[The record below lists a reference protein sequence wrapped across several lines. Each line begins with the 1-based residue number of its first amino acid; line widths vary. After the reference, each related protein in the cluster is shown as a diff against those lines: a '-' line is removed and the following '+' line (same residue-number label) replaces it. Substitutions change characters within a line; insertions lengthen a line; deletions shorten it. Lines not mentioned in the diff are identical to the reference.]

1 MKHKSLASLIIL
13 ILSCCVIIAAV
24 KATST
29 ADQIKVANA
38 LIAKEKVL
46 IAKQKIQINTIDPN
60 KTKTIAKYRAQ
71 IVTENKIIA
80 REQALIASLTT
91 IVPLPPATGSNAIQN
106 GSAYTF
112 TLTAVAILKANCS
125 PLCTPTRTLAP
136 KAIQTYS
143 FTDPSGYITFDYDVK
158 TGSTFVA
165 HITLQATSK
174 ALNITNGLGASITP
188 GTQAS
193 TVNYTPPRP
202 YWQGTFSDVTDW
214 TRNNWNFTKALPSWG
229 AKDITV
235 IASGVNEHSPKGD
248 NFIRVQYPAGSAN
261 SGDSPPLPLGGT
273 QFYGAMINTNAP
285 VTLSFY
291 ILFPTNFPFDTG
303 KTTVGKLPGL
313 YGGIG
318 NTGRNIPT
326 GSDGWTTRFTWC
338 DYVESTKQ
346 SVSGGGQVLQFTYG
360 SNNGTYGHDYGT
372 NLGCNIWKFV
382 ADGKWHN
389 VQQTV
394 HLNDVG
400 KTNGRIDVCVDGLP
414 VFSQSGITFRTV
426 NTLQTNGILFQT
438 FFGGSG
444 AAYATPIA
452 THADFAD
459 FALYLYPAS
468 VAPGLCLTNE

>member
-1 MKHKSLASLIIL
+1 MKNKSIKPLLIL
-13 ILSCCVIIAAV
+13 LLSCCVIVAAV
-24 KATST
+24 KTISP
-29 ADQIKVANA
+29 ADQIKAANKVIAKQNA
-38 LIAKEKVL
+38 LIAT
-46 IAKQKIQINTIDPN
+46 QQNQINTIDPD
-60 KTKTIAKYRAQ
+60 KTKTIATDKAR
-71 IVTENKIIA
+71 IIKENTIIA
-80 REQALIASLTT
+80 QEQALIASLTT
-91 IVPLPPATGSNAIQN
+91 IVSPPPTTASNAIQN
-106 GSAYTF
+106 SSTYTF
-112 TLTAVAILKANCS
+112 TLTQVAILKATCN
-125 PLCTPTRTLAP
+125 PLCTPTTILAP
-136 KAIQTYS
+136 QAIQTYS
-143 FTDPSGYITFDYDVK
+143 FTDPSGYITFDYDIK

-165 HITLQATSK
+165 HITLQATPT

-193 TVNYTPPRP
+193 AVNYIPPTP
-202 YWQGTFSDVTDW
+202 YWQGTFSDLTDW
-214 TRNNWNFTKALPSWG
+214 TKNNWNFSKVLPSWG
-229 AKDITV
+229 AQDITI
-235 IASGVNEHSPKGD
+235 IASGVTEHSPKGD
-248 NFIRVQYPAGSAN
+248 NFIRIQYPAGSAN
-261 SGDSPPLPLGGT
+261 SGASPPLPLGGT
-273 QFYGAMINTNAP
+273 QFYGSMINTNAP

-291 ILFPTNFPFDTG
+291 ILFPTTFPFNTG

-313 YGGIG
+313 FGGIG
-318 NTGRNIPT
+318 NTGRNVPT

-338 DYVESTKQ
+338 DYVESTNQ

-360 SNNGTYGHDYGT
+360 SNTGTYGHDYGT

-414 VFSQSGITFRTV
+414 VFSQSGITFRTIS
-426 NTLQTNGILFQT
+426 TLQTNGILFQT

-459 FALYLYPAS
+459 FSLYLYPAS